1 MKAPKLPNGIIMK
14 NHTLLCFNF
23 FAFLFFS
30 ALQSLAAP
38 PPSNDEC
45 NNAIELTVGTTCN
58 FVQYSNVG
66 ATASAGIPQPICGN
80 YQGGDVWFKL
90 VVPST
95 GGIQLNANVGT
106 MTDGVMALYLGN
118 CSSMAVLAC
127 DDDASP
133 NGLMPLLE
141 YYGLAPGSTVYI
153 RFWGYGNNNF
163 GSFSICAK
171 VMNPPNNCALN
182 NPGGCSCPT
191 PGSTD
196 CQLLPDI
203 IAGKHSLNDNNG
215 WFEFSQLAAAPD
227 KGLLRLD
234 VATANVGWGPMEV
247 IPTNDYLCGTD
258 TLHNFF
264 PPSNFQCPNG
274 QQVRRLIN
282 QKVYHK
288 VGNTFQFELRPAGF
302 MIYHPT
308 HGHIHMDDWGLYTLR
323 LRDASVADTLQWPIV
338 NSGIKVSFCL
348 LDLTT
353 CTGSGG
359 DCIDEAGN
367 VLSNGDFPNYGLGG
381 GNYNCGNDMQ
391 GISVGKVDI
400 YHSYLDESF
409 VKIPY
414 EACNG
419 EYHVVIQIDP
429 DNHFLEMNENN
440 NWLSA
445 KTNLSLQRQ
454 SNTGPYS
461 YIFSKNGN
469 ILCNGNTMQL
479 KASGANSYTWNTGET
494 TQKISISQPGK
505 YWVRATTPCGTATSD
520 TLLIASNS
528 AAPEQYKTDT
538 VCTGAQAHLF
548 ASGTN
553 TQWYDA
559 ATGGNLIF
567 SGNDFTTTALTAN
580 TTYYVANEPLPLSGL
595 MGPASTTFSGNGYF
609 SSSVADYLI
618 FNAFMPFTLKNVT
631 IDAQNAGNLTV
642 QLRTI
647 YGKLIT
653 EKTVAVQ
660 SGVQEI
666 LLNMDIPSGLN
677 LQLGIANSNVKLY
690 CSTVPSGNV
699 GYPFKMYSVANIV
712 GSGAG
717 DVQYAM
723 FYNWKIDVPMATCS
737 NIIRQPVEVMVV
749 PADAPVI
756 SGLAAEYLHTASP
769 VTLSAI
775 PPGGVFSGN
784 AVSGNT
790 FNPAEAGLGSH
801 EITYTYT
808 LGNCTKIANASTLV
822 KFDSSTIHYNT
833 EIKIINNPSSTPQ
846 IFISV
851 NDPAKA
857 EWRMLNESG
866 QLIQK
871 GIYNLSR
878 GDNLLTPQMQKLS
891 HGLYLFEI
899 TLSTDNA
906 KKVFKILR

>member
-1 MKAPKLPNGIIMK
+1 MRNSTFLLNCFL
-14 NHTLLCFNF
+14 TL
-23 FAFLFFS
+23 LFFS
-30 ALQSLAAP
+30 GFNSFAA

-45 NNAIELTVGTTCN
+45 ANAIELTVGTTCN
-58 FVQYSNVG
+58 YVQYTNVE

-90 VVPST
+90 VVPAT
-95 GGIQLNANVGT
+95 GGIQLNANVGS
-106 MTDGVMALYLGN
+106 MTDGVMALYLGT
-118 CSSMAVLAC
+118 CTSMAVLAC

-141 YYGLAPGSTVYI
+141 YYGLTPGSTVYI
-153 RFWGYGNNNF
+153 RFWGYGNNNY
-163 GSFSICAK
+163 GTFSICAK
-171 VMNPPNNCALN
+171 VMNPPNNCTLN

-215 WFEFSQLAAAPD
+215 WFEFGQLAANPN

-274 QQVRRLIN
+274 AQVRRLIN

-323 LRDASVADTLQWPIV
+323 LKDASVADTLQWPIV

-445 KTNLSLQRQ
+445 KTNLTQQRQ
-454 SNTGPYS
+454 SNTGPYA
-461 YIFSKNGN
+461 YIFSEEGN
-469 ILCNGNTMQL
+469 ILCNGNNMAL
-479 KASGANSYTWNTGET
+479 KASGANAYTWSTGAA
-494 TQKISISQPGK
+494 TQSIQINQAGK
-505 YWVRATTPCGTATSD
+505 YWVRATTPCGTITSD
-520 TLLIASNS
+520 TLEILSNS
-528 AAPEQYKTDT
+528 AAPTLYKADT

-548 ASGTN
+548 ANGNN
-553 TQWYDA
+553 TKWYDA
-559 ATGGNLIF
+559 PTGGNLIF
-567 SGNDFTTTALTAN
+567 TGNNFTTPALAGS
-580 TTYYVANEPLPLSGL
+580 TTYYVANEPLPVSGSI
-595 MGPASTTFSGNGYF
+595 GPSSTSFSGNGYF
-609 SSSVADYLI
+609 SSSVDDYLI
-618 FNAFMPFTLKNVT
+618 FNAFLPFTLKNVT
-631 IDAQNAGNLTV
+631 INAQNAGNLKV

-647 YGKLIT
+647 YGKLIS

-660 SGVQEI
+660 SGIQEV
-666 LLNMDIPSGLN
+666 LLDLAIPSGLN
-677 LQLGIANSNVKLY
+677 LQLGIANSNVSLF
-690 CSTVPSGNV
+690 CSTVPSGNI
-699 GYPFKMYSVANIV
+699 GYPYKLNSIANIV
-712 GSGAG
+712 GSADG
-717 DVQYAM
+717 DIQYAM
-723 FYNWKIDVPMATCS
+723 FYNWKIDVPQVSCGTVL
-737 NIIRQPVEVMVV
+737 RQPVTALVV
-749 PADAPVI
+749 PPDAPVI
-756 SGLAAEYLHTASP
+756 TGLALEYLHTASA
-769 VTLSAI
+769 VTLSAT
-775 PPGGVFSGN
+775 PAGGVFSGT

-790 FNPAEAGLGSH
+790 FSPAQAGLGTH
-801 EITYTYT
+801 DITYTYT
-808 LGNCTKIANASTLV
+808 LGNCVKTTTASTTI

-833 EIKIINNPSSTPQ
+833 EIKIINNPASTPQ
-846 IFISV
+846 IFVSV
-851 NDPAKA
+851 NEPSKA
-857 EWRMLNESG
+857 EWRMFNEAG

-871 GIYNLSR
+871 GIYNVLR
-878 GDNLLTPQMQKLS
+878 GNNLFALQMKNLS
-891 HGLYLFEI
+891 HGLYVFEV
-899 TLSTDNA
+899 TLSADNS
-906 KKVFKILR
+906 KKVFKIVR